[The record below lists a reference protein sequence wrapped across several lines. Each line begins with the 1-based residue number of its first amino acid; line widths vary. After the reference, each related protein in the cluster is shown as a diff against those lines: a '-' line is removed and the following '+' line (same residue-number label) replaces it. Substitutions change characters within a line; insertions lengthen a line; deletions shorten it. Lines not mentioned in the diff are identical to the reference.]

1 MAEATIQ
8 AADSDI
14 EAIDRKIELLLKERA
29 SRTVIRSRLEKRVRS
44 LVEQA
49 AAEAAGFQAYRAEH
63 ERKGVALLE
72 RKRQAEVG
80 LSAAEALRLG
90 LAGLAESMRGE
101 MAALRVKAHELQLDV
116 AADLAA
122 AYSLG
127 HSSDYLLSYYE
138 QEHKEAIEAELA
150 SETGK
155 YKLAVRQSLVD
166 RAQELKDKIDELKAK
181 LDASNGKIAAYQQNT
196 ARLDAAVATPW
207 AFLCANALGGG
218 PAAAGAGRIVVRTSE
233 ANRDAWDGED
243 RELERPEG
251 WNEEMRAEADRE
263 KALLLTDGAAGR

>member
-1 MAEATIQ
+1 MK
-8 AADSDI
+8 AAYKTLDSEI
-14 EAIDRKIELLLKERA
+14 ESIDRKIEGLLKERA
-29 SRTVIRSRLEKRVRS
+29 SKVVNHGRINMRLQSLEAQGTAESEGFEAYKASYERREK
-44 LVEQA
+44 E
-49 AAEAAGFQAYRAEH
+49 
-63 ERKGVALLE
+63 LLE

-80 LSAAEALRLG
+80 LSAAEALRQG

-101 MAALRVKAHELQLDV
+101 MAALRVKAHDLQLDV

-251 WNEEMRAEADRE
+251 WNEEMRAEAE
-263 KALLLTDGAAGR
+263 AYAGQLLLEA